1 MKLILAL
8 RLFRAS
14 HAKEGIEAK
23 TKSGKKPHG
32 TLVHS
37 NAERLHPALKN
48 IAEYL
53 RSTSQIPVKRM
64 GEVMQKVGDRWEVA
78 AQQPAYSYWCEVET
92 DSPASDWRSMRE
104 VEAVI
109 AREEFDIFAL
119 SIRYMAGTRYI
130 EACERYAQSIE
141 LTAQDPIRYEPP
153 RQQSKVAC

>member
-1 MKLILAL
+1 MKLILVL

-23 TKSGKKPHG
+23 TKSGKKPYG
-32 TLVHS
+32 TLIRS

-78 AQQPAYSYWCEVET
+78 GQQPAYSYWCEVET
-92 DSPASDWRSMRE
+92 DSSASNWQSMRE

-109 AREEFDIFAL
+109 AREEFDKFAL
-119 SIRYMAGTRYI
+119 SIRYMSGTRYV
-130 EACERYAQSIE
+130 EACEQYAQSIE
-141 LTAQDPIRYEPP
+141 LTAHDPIRYDPP
-153 RQQSKVAC
+153 RQESKVAC